1 VVFDTDARL
10 PLESALV
17 GSIEAAP
24 LYVVTGAEAPA
35 ERVSALREAGA
46 DVLDVAG
53 DPARRVVDALAE
65 LGRRQI
71 GSVLLEGGA
80 ELAGSFAAANE
91 VDELRL
97 FIAPLVLRGGR
108 PLAAGPGAER
118 VTDAV
123 RPLAVD
129 WERSGEDM
137 LVRARLREW

>member
-1 VVFDTDARL
+1 MI
-10 PLESALV
+10 ELV
-17 GSIEAAP
+17 
-24 LYVVTGAEAPA
+24 
-35 ERVSALREAGA
+35 
-46 DVLDVAG
+46 G

-80 ELAGSFAAANE
+80 GLAGSFAAANE

-97 FIAPLVLRGGR
+97 FIAPLVLGGGR
-108 PLAAGPGAER
+108 PLAGGPAAER
-118 VTDAV
+118 ITDAI

-129 WERSGEDM
+129 WERVGEDM